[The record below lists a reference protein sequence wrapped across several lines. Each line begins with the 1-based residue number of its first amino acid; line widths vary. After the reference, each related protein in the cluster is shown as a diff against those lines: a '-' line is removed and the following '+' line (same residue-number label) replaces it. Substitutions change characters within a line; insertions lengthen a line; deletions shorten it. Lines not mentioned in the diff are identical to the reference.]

1 MKERHERMSW
11 RRLAEK
17 GKKKSMDFLHKKAIM
32 EPSDDF

>member
-17 GKKKSMDFLHKKAIM
+17 GKKSMDFLHKKAIM